1 MNQNPISFIKLCKLS
16 AVFLAVSIACTF
28 MLVMRRPI
36 YGHTTMHYLV
46 WNLFLAW
53 IPFGL
58 AVVAWLL
65 TQFDLR
71 QRWPLV
77 LCAGA
82 WLVFFPNAPYIITDI
97 IHIRKMPAGPIWY
110 DLILTVAFAWT
121 GFLLGFA
128 SLYVMHLLVSCRW
141 GWRKGWLFVAGVTGL
156 SGLGIYLG
164 RFLRLNS
171 WQVLSPLDLLNEIS
185 FWFSTPHNRSGSVVF
200 IALVGM
206 LLFLVYLMM
215 YALTHVNLH
224 PVPETIRRDEAP
236 PIDL

>member
-1 MNQNPISFIKLCKLS
+1 MNQNPISFIKLCKLTV
-16 AVFLAVSIACTF
+16 VFLAVSIACTF

-58 AVVAWLL
+58 AAAAWII
-65 TQFDLR
+65 TQLDIR
-71 QRWPLV
+71 AKWPFPA
-77 LCAGA
+77 CGA
-82 WLVFFPNAPYIITDI
+82 TWLIFFPNAPYIITDL
-97 IHIRKMPAGPIWY
+97 IHLRKMPVGPIWY

-128 SLYVMHLLVSCRW
+128 SLYIMHLLVSSRW
-141 GWRKGWLFVAGVTGL
+141 GWRWGWLFVAAVTGL

-171 WQVLSPLDLLNEIS
+171 WQVLSPLDLIS
-185 FWFSTPHNRSGSVVF
+185 HIGSWFNSPHNRQGSAVF
-200 IALVGM
+200 ICSVG
-206 LLFLVYLMM
+206 LFLFLVYLMM

-224 PVPETIRRDEAP
+224 PAPAAPQSRPPEEVET
-236 PIDL
+236 